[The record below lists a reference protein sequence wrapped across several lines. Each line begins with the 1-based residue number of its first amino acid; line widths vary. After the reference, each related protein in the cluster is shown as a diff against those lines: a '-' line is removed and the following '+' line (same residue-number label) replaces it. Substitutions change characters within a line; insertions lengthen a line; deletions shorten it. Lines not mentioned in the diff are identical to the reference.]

1 MNSKKEEI
9 IKYMEEMLEDRKK
22 MKIQTE
28 KRIEERLDFYKK
40 CGLDIYNAYVKK
52 AIDSE
57 KELLDNIQKQCDGY
71 QIIIDGIN
79 KGTIR
84 VGDSE

>member
-1 MNSKKEEI
+1 M
-9 IKYMEEMLEDRKK
+9 
-22 MKIQTE
+22 
-28 KRIEERLDFYKK
+28 DFYKK